1 MASRV
6 DQERV
11 QVLLQ
16 AIALNDREIGVE
28 IGVTQSTVWRLR
40 HRKISKVS
48 KYIRKLS
55 ALLPGKPEDGQGLN
69 SEKLAALAEHSPA
82 LKSVLVSLMSFM
94 QEDA

>member
-1 MASRV
+1 MASRI

-11 QVLLQ
+11 QILLQ
-16 AIALNDREIGVE
+16 AIDLNDREIGAK

-48 KYIRKLS
+48 KYISKLGALVPS
-55 ALLPGKPEDGQGLN
+55 APQESRGLDPA
-69 SEKLAALAEHSPA
+69 KLAALAEHSPA
-82 LKSVLVSLMSFM
+82 LKSVLESLMTFM

>member
-16 AIALNDREIGVE
+16 AIGLNDREIGE
-28 IGVTQSTVWRLR
+28 QIGVTQSTVWRLR

-48 KYIRKLS
+48 KYITKLS
-55 ALLPGKPEDGQGLN
+55 ALASSPAGADHALN
-69 SEKLAALAEHSPA
+69 PEKLVALAEHSPA
-82 LKSVLVSLMSFM
+82 LKSLLVSLIKFM